1 MIRFVLLTVVSLLL
15 AMAPAFAAD
24 IVIVNN
30 DGPDEG
36 LNDPTP
42 RAPVGGNNGATV
54 GEQRRIALRYAAD
67 IIGSRLGSTVPVSV
81 SVRFERLDC
90 RTNQAKLAAAGAR
103 FLVSDFPDAPVA
115 DTFYPIALAN
125 AFAGRRLQSG
135 ADIGATFNAVLDS
148 QRAGDAD
155 CLGGADWYY
164 GLDNNPPPG
173 DLKFLSTA
181 VHELIHGLGFSSFV
195 ILNPDSPDG
204 EIGQFSAAADGRRLP
219 DIYSAQIRDLSITG
233 QPLWTELTAEQ
244 RADSA
249 TRGPDVVWSGN
260 STNSAANVLQSG
272 VNQGRVQLYAPEAI
286 LPGSSISH
294 WDRALAPDQIMEPFT
309 TPDINVVDGLGFAT
323 CLLQDIGWSLINNT
337 RCPDLQ
343 NRAIAGS
350 AEGQPS
356 PSSAPDEVAGQ
367 TDGGADDDDGGSG
380 GGGGCTVSANAAF
393 DPMLPLLV
401 LLAASVL
408 GWRGRA
414 WRGG

>member
-1 MIRFVLLTVVSLLL
+1 MMTRFSTWLAIGLLL

-36 LNDPTP
+36 LNDPRP
-42 RAPVGGNNGATV
+42 RAPVGGNPGTTV
-54 GEQRRIALRYAAD
+54 GEQRRIALQYAAD
-67 IIGSRLGSTVPVSV
+67 ILGSRLGSTVPIRVA
-81 SVRFERLDC
+81 VRFERLGC
-90 RTNQAKLAAAGAR
+90 RTRQAKLAAAGAR
-103 FLVSDFPDAPVA
+103 FLVSDFPNAPVA

-125 AFAGRRLQSG
+125 ALAGQRLQSG

-148 QRAGDAD
+148 QSAGDAD

-164 GLDNNPPPG
+164 GIDNDPPPG

-195 ILNPDSPDG
+195 ILIPDSPDG

-219 DIYSAQIRDLSITG
+219 DIYSAQIQDLSIAG

-244 RADSA
+244 RADSV
-249 TRGPDVVWSGN
+249 THGPDVVWSGN
-260 STNSAANVLQSG
+260 ITNSAASALRRG
-272 VNQGRVQLYAPEAI
+272 VNQGRVQLYAPAPI

-294 WDRALAPDQIMEPFT
+294 WDRALVPDQIMEPFT

-323 CLLQDIGWSLINNT
+323 CLLEDIGWQLINNT
-337 RCPDLQ
+337 RCPDFQ
-343 NRAIAGS
+343 SQAIAGS
-350 AEGQPS
+350 AGGRPS
-356 PSSAPDEVAGQ
+356 PSSAS
-367 TDGGADDDDGGSG
+367 DGSADNVSDNADDEGGS
-380 GGGGCTVSANAAF
+380 GGGGCTVSANAGL

-408 GWRGRA
+408 GWRRRA
-414 WRGG
+414 WP